1 MGKFLFCVTA
11 KVLADLMENN
21 YLPFSAKIQADPF
34 VWILIKNALFPD
46 LNVKNTAIPD
56 LNVKTLVVRNQM

>member
-34 VWILIKNALFPD
+34 VWILIQAFG
-46 LNVKNTAIPD
+46 
-56 LNVKTLVVRNQM
+56 KTISIGSSGGSGSSGGGDVLTP